1 MSIPGAQALQPHHPR
16 RIGPYQVLGVL
27 GAGGMGQVYL
37 AADGNGL
44 VAVKVVHPGLTSDAR
59 FRVRF
64 AREVEAG
71 RRVHG
76 PWTAA
81 VVDADPQ
88 ARLPWLATE
97 YIPGVPLNRAVT
109 TTGPLPPGVVAALAA
124 HLARALVD
132 IHAAGLVHRDIKPGN
147 VLLGHTHALLIDFG
161 ISHAQDD
168 TRMTTTGYVIGT
180 PAFLSPEQAEGTE
193 PTTASDVF
201 SLGGVLV
208 WAATGRGP
216 FGDGNPVALLRRIR
230 TADPE
235 LGALAEPVRELAAR
249 CLRRDPAARPTAA
262 QVVERL
268 DHLLGPVPG
277 RPGWLP
283 PDVTALLPDPT
294 RLPAPV
300 APAPSTTPQRTPEP
314 TPQPTA
320 RRMSRRGLLAGL
332 GAVAV
337 AGGGLVTAGL
347 LTARAGAQ
355 VRWTYPTNGP
365 VARVTTGD
373 TPDTSGIVYA
383 DAGGMVHAID
393 VGTGQARWTH
403 ALHAEAR
410 GHATVD
416 GTVVAS
422 PSSGLHALD
431 AATGTLRW
439 EAREARL
446 LAAGQGIVVSH
457 TSGMDGREHIT
468 AVDAATGAARWN
480 LSVGAAFDGSRS
492 GLGRDTPAAV
502 ADGRLH
508 VAMESLRTFDAAT
521 GALLWEQPLP
531 PANALT
537 VDGAIVCCVVPGRPD
552 YILAFDAATGQ
563 ERWRRASN
571 DSATSYGPITAHDG
585 TLYFMIGRTVAAW
598 DIATGTPRWER
609 GLPNSFSEMDTAPVV
624 QGDALY
630 VGGQNYRGAGE
641 FRSSL
646 FRYTPSSGEH
656 RWSVDPDPDPG
667 SQASFTIAGGAL
679 VVGTNE
685 LRAESGAVMGIW

>member
-1 MSIPGAQALQPHHPR
+1 MSSAGVQAPQPHHPR
-16 RIGPYQVLGVL
+16 QIGPYQVLGVL

-37 AADGNGL
+37 GADGNVL
-44 VAVKVVHPGLTSDAR
+44 VAVKVVHPGLTSDER

-71 RRVHG
+71 RRVRG

-147 VLLGHTHALLIDFG
+147 VLLGPAHALLIDFG

-168 TRMTTTGYVIGT
+168 TRMTSTGYVIGT

-235 LGALAEPVRELAAR
+235 LGALTEPVRELAAQ

-277 RPGWLP
+277 GPGWLP
-283 PDVTALLPDPT
+283 RDVTALLPDPT
-294 RLPAPV
+294 RLPVPV

-314 TPQPTA
+314 APQPTA
-320 RRMSRRGLLAGL
+320 RRISRRGLLAGL
-332 GAVAV
+332 GAVVV
-337 AGGGLVTAGL
+337 AGGGLVTAGQFA
-347 LTARAGAQ
+347 ARAGAQ
-355 VRWTYPTNGP
+355 VRWTYPTAGP
-365 VARVTTGD
+365 VAGVTTGD

-383 DAGGMVHAID
+383 AAGGVVHAID

-403 ALHAEAR
+403 PGHSESHAPAM
-410 GHATVD
+410 VD
-416 GTVVAS
+416 GTVVAVL
-422 PSSGLHALD
+422 GIDLRALD
-431 AATGTLRW
+431 AATGTVRW
-439 EAREARL
+439 EAEQARF

-457 TSGMDGREHIT
+457 ASGMDGRDQIT
-468 AVDAATGAARWN
+468 AVDAVTGAARWN
-480 LSVGAAFDGSRS
+480 LGVGDAFDGGN
-492 GLGRDTPAAV
+492 GLGSYTPAAV
-502 ADGRLH
+502 ADGRVH
-508 VAMESLRTFDAAT
+508 VAMEALRTFDAAT

-531 PANALT
+531 AANALT
-537 VDGAIVCCVVPGRPD
+537 VDGGIVCCVVPGRPD
-552 YILAFDAATGQ
+552 YVLAFDAATGQ

-571 DSATSYGPITAHDG
+571 ESFRRYGPITAHGG

-609 GLPNSFSEMDTAPVV
+609 GLPNSFSEMQTAPVV

-630 VGGQNYRGAGE
+630 VGGLAYQGAGE
-641 FRSSL
+641 SRSSL
-646 FRYTPSSGEH
+646 FRYAPSSGEH

-667 SQASFTIAGGAL
+667 SLASFTIAGGAL